1 MTGLGDFR
9 GTFGDRDFRGHPHD
23 KPGDRQDVPPQFA
36 DNLATRIT
44 RGRVTSFSKAM
55 WSLPM
60 RRSSDGAR
68 AGSIAVMASSLPIVA
83 LFIDVLLYLNRL
95 G

>member
-1 MTGLGDFR
+1 MVLEIGEIRGETRGKQGDM
-9 GTFGDRDFRGHPHD
+9 
-23 KPGDRQDVPPQFA
+23 KPGDRQDVHPLFA

-44 RGRVTSFSKAM
+44 RGRVTSFSGVM
-55 WSLPM
+55 WPLPM

-68 AGSIAVMASSLPIVA
+68 AGSIAVMASSLPIAA